1 MENVNNQIEA
11 EVKIINSDVKYT
23 NAQNDSDKILLANDI
38 KHIMKQKKIEAMLLD
53 KENAKNNLNMFLAR
67 KNKRLNGEKHEV
79 YNSAA

>member
-11 EVKIINSDVKYT
+11 EVKIINSDVKYI

>member
-11 EVKIINSDVKYT
+11 EVKIINSDIKYT